1 MQCTTSLGLSNV
13 LGAHILVQEL
23 ALVLV
28 LVLVLEHLQ
37 QGGTAGDLP
46 GTLEPS
52 AAGRTPGA
60 LGFGGAA
67 WRKSL
72 VHGAASDPLS
82 VMERMVLSVRPV
94 FLLLC
99 YAFEG

>member
-28 LVLVLEHLQ
+28 LVLVLVMEHLQ
-37 QGGTAGDLP
+37 HGGTAGDLP

-52 AAGRTPGA
+52 ATGRTPGA
-60 LGFGGAA
+60 PGVQCGGCP
-67 WRKSL
+67 WTQ
-72 VHGAASDPLS
+72 
-82 VMERMVLSVRPV
+82 
-94 FLLLC
+94 
-99 YAFEG
+99 